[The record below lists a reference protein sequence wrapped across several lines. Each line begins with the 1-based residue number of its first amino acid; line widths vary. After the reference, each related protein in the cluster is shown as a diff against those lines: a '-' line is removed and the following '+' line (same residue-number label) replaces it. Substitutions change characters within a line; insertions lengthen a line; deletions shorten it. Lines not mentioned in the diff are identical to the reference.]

1 MSSRNRN
8 LTDEIKRK
16 AIELG
21 FSKIGIARSE
31 SLGKE
36 SSHLQ
41 EWLAQGYHATMSW
54 MERNVDKRTDPGLIL
69 PNANSVIVVAMNY
82 YTPVEHSD
90 DDKTGKISR
99 YAWGDDYHEILH
111 QRLEHLLKYIQ
122 HQEASTVGKVYVDT
136 GPVMEKIWAQ
146 RAGIGWEGKHTNVIT
161 KEYGSWVFL
170 GVIILNIELEFDEPA
185 VDHCGTCTLCIEACP
200 TQAIVEPYVIDS
212 NLCISYLTIE
222 HRGEIASELGEKFDR
237 WIYGCD
243 ICQDVCPWNQKFE
256 TPSLIKEFYPKE
268 FNITPDLNSLI
279 ELSREEHAERY
290 RRSPMKRTKYEG
302 LKRNAGIVL
311 DKSEVLKSEIMN
323 E

>member
-1 MSSRNRN
+1 MNSRKQKMTN
-8 LTDEIKRK
+8 EIKRK

-36 SSHLQ
+36 SSQLQ
-41 EWLAQGYHATMSW
+41 EWLALGYHATMSW
-54 MERNVDKRTDPGLIL
+54 MERNVDKRADPELIL
-69 PNANSVIVVAMNY
+69 PNAKSVIVIAMNY
-82 YTPVEHSD
+82 YTPVEHGD
-90 DDKTGKISR
+90 NDKTGKISR
-99 YAWGDDYHEILH
+99 YAWGDDYHEVLH
-111 QRLEHLLKYIQ
+111 QRLEQLLDYIKQ
-122 HQEASTVGKVYVDT
+122 QEATTIGKVYVDT

-170 GVIILNIELEFDEPA
+170 GVIILNIELEFDQPA
-185 VDHCGTCTLCIEACP
+185 IDHCGTCTLCIEACP
-200 TQAIVEPYVIDS
+200 TQAIIEPYVLDS

-222 HRGEIASELGEKFDR
+222 HRGEIATELGKKFDQ

-256 TPSLIKEFYPKE
+256 SPSLIKEFYPRE
-268 FNITPDLNSLI
+268 FNITPNLASFM
-279 ELSREEHAERY
+279 EMSKKEYEESY
-290 RRSPMKRTKYEG
+290 KKSPMKRTKYEG
-302 LKRNAGIVL
+302 LQRNAVIAL
-311 DKSEVLKSEIMN
+311 EKSEVILSEFTN